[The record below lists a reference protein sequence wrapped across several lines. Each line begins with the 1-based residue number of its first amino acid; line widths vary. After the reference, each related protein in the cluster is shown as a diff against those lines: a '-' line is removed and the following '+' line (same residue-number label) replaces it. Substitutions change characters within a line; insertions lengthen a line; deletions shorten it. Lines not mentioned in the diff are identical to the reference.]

1 MSLQDREYYRARTDG
16 QRSRGGFL
24 TYLTPVVKW
33 LLFINV
39 GVFVIQYFCEKIFK
53 LPFFVTKI
61 ISQGNQI
68 IIEYSEYEKIFALY
82 VPYLKKYFLF
92 SQYVTYQF
100 LHGGFLHL
108 LFNMLALYM
117 FGRYIEY
124 QIGSRPFIKLYLLG
138 GIFAGICH
146 LVFVNAYGTP
156 VVGASGA
163 ICAVLAAFA
172 IMNPNTKLMVF
183 LGFIPVIMKARTM
196 VLLYA
201 LYTLVMA
208 LIGGGNVAHLAH
220 LGGLLF
226 GFMYV
231 KNFLGLRRI
240 VGYAPGDVPRDSSF
254 STFKERAR
262 VYRGEEYEE
271 ASYRPSEKSSS
282 ATGDPKLDEILDRM
296 RRYGMHTL
304 SDEDWSYIQKKR
316 DAK

>member
-1 MSLQDREYYRARTDG
+1 MSLQDRDYYRY
-16 QRSRGGFL
+16 QRREQSSRGGFL

-33 LLFINV
+33 LLFLNV
-39 GVFVIQYFCEKIFK
+39 GVFVIQYVCEKILQ
-53 LPFFVTKI
+53 LPFFVTR
-61 ISQGNQI
+61 ISRQGAQLFV
-68 IIEYSEYEKIFALY
+68 EYSEYEKIFALY

-100 LHGGFLHL
+100 MHGGFLHL

-163 ICAVLAAFA
+163 ICTVLAAFA
-172 IMNPNTKLMVF
+172 IMNPDTKLMVF

-201 LYTLVMA
+201 LYTLIMA
-208 LIGGGNVAHLAH
+208 LISDGNVAHLAH

-231 KNFLGLRRI
+231 KNFLGLKKLI
-240 VGYAPGDVPRDSSF
+240 GYAPGDIPRDNSF
-254 STFKERAR
+254 GHFRERAR
-262 VYRGEEYEE
+262 VYRGPEPHE
-271 ASYRPSEKSSS
+271 AGPAQTSSNET
-282 ATGDPKLDEILDRM
+282 TGDERLDEILEKM
-296 RRYGMHTL
+296 KKYGMHTL
-304 SDEDWSYIQKKR
+304 TDEDWQYIQKKR
-316 DAK
+316 SER

>member
-146 LVFVNAYGTP
+146 LIFVNAYGMP

-163 ICAVLAAFA
+163 ICTVLAAFA
-172 IMNPNTKLMVF
+172 IMNPDTKLMVF

-201 LYTLVMA
+201 LYTLLMA
-208 LIGGGNVAHLAH
+208 FISEGNVAHLAH

-226 GFMYV
+226 GFLYV
-231 KNFLGLRRI
+231 KNFFGLKKLI
-240 VGYAPGDVPRDSSF
+240 GYAPGEVPRDNSF
-254 STFKERAR
+254 GHFRERAR
-262 VYRGEEYEE
+262 VYRGNPDDGAPAGDSFET
-271 ASYRPSEKSSS
+271 
-282 ATGDPKLDEILDRM
+282 TGDARLDAILEKM
-296 RRYGMHTL
+296 KRYGMHTL
-304 SDEDWSYIQKKR
+304 TDEDWQYIQKKR
-316 DAK
+316 SER

>member
-1 MSLQDREYYRARTDG
+1 MSLQDRDYYRY
-16 QRSRGGFL
+16 QRREQSSRGGFL

-33 LLFINV
+33 LLILNV
-39 GVFVIQYFCEKIFK
+39 GVFVIQYVCEKILQ
-53 LPFFVTKI
+53 LPFFVTRI
-61 ISQGNQI
+61 IPQGNKVL
-68 IIEYSEYEKIFALY
+68 IEYSEYEKIFALY

-100 LHGGFLHL
+100 MHGGFLHL

-163 ICAVLAAFA
+163 ICTILAAFA
-172 IMNPNTKLMVF
+172 IMNPDTKLMVF

-231 KNFLGLRRI
+231 KNFLGLKRLI
-240 VGYAPGDVPRDSSF
+240 GYTPGDIPRDNSF
-254 STFKERAR
+254 GYFRERAR
-262 VYRGEEYEE
+262 VYRGPE
-271 ASYRPSEKSSS
+271 PEK
-282 ATGDPKLDEILDRM
+282 ADTAKTAAPDTTGDERLDEIL
-296 RRYGMHTL
+296 
-304 SDEDWSYIQKKR
+304 
-316 DAK
+316 

>member
-1 MSLQDREYYRARTDG
+1 MGLQDRDYYRY
-16 QRSRGGFL
+16 QSSSNVRGGFL
-24 TYLTPVVKW
+24 VGLTPVVKW
-33 LLFINV
+33 LLILNV
-39 GVFVIQYFCEKIFK
+39 GVFVIQYFCEKVFQ
-53 LPFFVTKI
+53 LPFFVTNIHYLGK
-61 ISQGNQI
+61 QI
-68 IIEYSEYEKIFALY
+68 VIEYSEYEKIFALY

-92 SQYVTYQF
+92 SQYLTYQF
-100 LHGGFLHL
+100 MHGGFLHL

-117 FGRYIEY
+117 FGRYIER
-124 QIGSRPFIKLYLLG
+124 QIGSLPFLKLYLLG

-240 VGYAPGDVPRDSSF
+240 IGYAPGDVPRDSSF
-254 STFKERAR
+254 STFKERAK

-271 ASYRPSEKSSS
+271 ANYRPSENSSS